1 MFDDENAVI
10 RIDMSEYMEKHSVS
24 RLVGSPPGYVGYE
37 EGGQLT
43 QKVRNKPYS
52 VVLFDEVEKAHPD
65 VFNILLQILD
75 DGRLT
80 DSNGRVVNF
89 KNTIIVMTSNA
100 GASSINNSRTLG
112 FGGTVETARDY
123 EAMKERVMHE
133 VKDLFRP
140 EFINR
145 IDDLIVFH
153 ALEPDDIH
161 RITELMLG
169 TVSKRLGERGI
180 HLHYDGEVVDLL
192 AHDGYDPAY
201 GARPL
206 RRTIQRAVEDALSE
220 EIIAGHIALGDDVRL
235 YVNGDHKIGFEKM
248 VQPEN
253 AVFPAL
259 TE

>member
-1 MFDDENAVI
+1 M
-10 RIDMSEYMEKHSVS
+10 
-24 RLVGSPPGYVGYE
+24 GYE

-161 RITELMLG
+161 KITELMLENRQQAAEPSAASISITMG
-169 TVSKRLGERGI
+169 RSLTCWLTMATTPPMALVPCAAPFSE
-180 HLHYDGEVVDLL
+180 
-192 AHDGYDPAY
+192 
-201 GARPL
+201 
-206 RRTIQRAVEDALSE
+206 AVEDALSE

-248 VQPEN
+248 VQPKN
-253 AVFPAL
+253 AVFPAV